1 MPHIRLPIVR
11 FAHFGAEPR
20 GIRRICRFA
29 IGIFEITNWVIAS
42 KGVQRKP
49 LVFLYRK
56 SLRIS
61 LYKTQFVIN
70 STNKPFQAPRKIF
83 RKYIRTKGINSSCQ
97 YSLRM

>member
-11 FAHFGAEPR
+11 FAHIGAEPR
-20 GIRRICRFA
+20 RLQRRCHFA
-29 IGIFEITNWVIAS
+29 TGIFGFTNWVVAS

-61 LYKTQFVIN
+61 LYKTLFVIN
-70 STNKPFQAPRKIF
+70 
-83 RKYIRTKGINSSCQ
+83 RTT
-97 YSLRM
+97 